1 MLNCRNSLLCV
12 VVSGVIEEVLL
23 EVVFVVT
30 VVVFIVIEGVAVL
43 LEDVSVELEAVSVL
57 IINTSEV
64 VSVEIVEEVDTFF
77 VYMGVLLEEEEED
90 VFIRFVVL
98 DVLDTFRIVPLLE
111 NNTVELRVGGNVVS
125 GLGELDVIFVLFEEV
140 GKEVDWVVG
149 FKVVLDVVVD
159 LFPGIELEPSWVEPK
174 PPGVEPEPPVV
185 EPEPPVV
192 EPEPPEDEPEFE
204 PDPELV
210 PVPEPKDQ
218 MNENKILINRK
229 FSKSSIH

>member
-1 MLNCRNSLLCV
+1 MVTV
-12 VVSGVIEEVLL
+12 VVSRLIEEVLL

-30 VVVFIVIEGVAVL
+30 EVVFVVIEGVAVL
-43 LEDVSVELEAVSVL
+43 LEYVSVELEAVSVL

-64 VSVEIVEEVDTFF
+64 VSVEIVEEMDTFCM
-77 VYMGVLLEEEEED
+77 YMGVVLEEEED

-98 DVLDTFRIVPLLE
+98 DVLDTFCIVPLLK
-111 NNTVELRVGGNVVS
+111 NNTVELRVGGYVVS
-125 GLGELDVIFVLFEEV
+125 GLGELDVIFVLFKEV

-149 FKVVLDVVVD
+149 FKVALDVD
-159 LFPGIELEPSWVEPK
+159 LFPVIELKPSWVEPK

-185 EPEPPVV
+185 EPEPPGVEPKPPVV
-192 EPEPPEDEPEFE
+192 EPEPPGVKTEPPEDEPES
-204 PDPELV
+204 ELV

-218 MNENKILINRK
+218 KNEIKISINRK

>member
-64 VSVEIVEEVDTFF
+64 VSVEIVDEVDTFC
-77 VYMGVLLEEEEED
+77 VYMGVVLEEEVD
-90 VFIRFVVL
+90 VFIRFVVF
-98 DVLDTFRIVPLLE
+98 DVLDTFCIVPLLE
-111 NNTVELRVGGNVVS
+111 NNTVELRVGGNVVF

-159 LFPGIELEPSWVEPK
+159 LFPGIELEPSWVEPEPPGVK
-174 PPGVEPEPPVV
+174 PEPPGVEPKPPG
-185 EPEPPVV
+185 V

-210 PVPEPKDQ
+210 PEPKDQ
-218 MNENKILINRK
+218 MNENKI
-229 FSKSSIH
+229 